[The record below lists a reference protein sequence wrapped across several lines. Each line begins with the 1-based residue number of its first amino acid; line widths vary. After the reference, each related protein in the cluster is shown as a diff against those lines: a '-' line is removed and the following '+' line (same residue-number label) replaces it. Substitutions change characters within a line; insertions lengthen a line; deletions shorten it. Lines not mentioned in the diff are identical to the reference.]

1 MTSFYGLNIHSQ
13 GIKDPTKLLA
23 HIRKTSPSWCMTMD
37 GLGLAEQIKAVSP
50 STNVIHRNHGV
61 TGGDDDVFAKVS
73 PERWLEL
80 RSKEADSGVWLMTT
94 CEPGWGA
101 DVIAWHVRLMEL
113 CIPRKIRLVV
123 GNWSVGT
130 PDPALIP
137 IARKL
142 FEMLDTHRDLFVLGL
157 HEYANAVITSGF
169 VGGAPDGYTESHDK
183 QHHPDYQKPSSW
195 PLNGE
200 ARILTKWHM
209 GRFQFINDYCKA
221 VGINPPR
228 IVLTETGFDDV
239 SDVKFWSNKLP
250 RTSPYTDIRGYKTL
264 AAYWKQIA
272 PEWSHDRAYFE
283 QLRYAENNIYAG
295 SNVEGGLIYCYG
307 HIDPRWDSFDLEGRT
322 EFVQLLEA
330 DAVATKPLNPVY
342 TVPETVVNGR
352 YSVHFAFNAINVR
365 AAPIVTST
373 APIGQLKNG
382 DVVTWLERTTTGGEY
397 WDKVR
402 KENAGLVVEGWISRQ
417 AGAVTLEAVPVIV
430 DTPPVSDPVTLPSVP
445 YPEIRATYAREMAK
459 VYRSLATSYHAM
471 ATDSEATAVQ
481 WEKLANVIEDKAA

>member
-1 MTSFYGLNIHSQ
+1 MTFYGFNVHSQ
-13 GIKDPTKLLA
+13 GLKDPTKLLA
-23 HIRKTSPSWCMTMD
+23 HVRKTQPAWMLTMD

-130 PDPALIP
+130 PNPALIP
-137 IARKL
+137 MARKL
-142 FEMLDTHRDLFVLGL
+142 FEMLDSHRELFVLGL

-183 QHHPDYQKPSSW
+183 QHHPDYQKPSTW
-195 PLNGE
+195 PLSGE

-209 GRFQFINDYCKA
+209 GRFNFINDYCKA
-221 VGINPPR
+221 VGIKPPR

-283 QLRYAENNIYAG
+283 QLRYAENNIYEG

-307 HIDPRWDSFDLEGRT
+307 HIDQRWDSFDLEGRS
-322 EFVQLLEA
+322 EFLQLLEA
-330 DAVATKPLNPVY
+330 DAVAKPTTKPFITPVPMP
-342 TVPETVVNGR
+342 TDAAGSIRIRVKNVQ
-352 YSVHFAFNAINVR
+352 INVR
-365 AAPIVTST
+365 SGHGTEYQDAGDLKA
-373 APIGQLKNG
+373 GQ
-382 DVVTWLERTTTGGEY
+382 E
-397 WDKVR
+397 
-402 KENAGLVVEGWISRQ
+402 
-417 AGAVTLEAVPVIV
+417 VTLYRYPVKRDTQGLNWQWVDITEKLGGWVCTSVLQWERVEPPPVIV
-430 DTPPVSDPVTLPSVP
+430 DTPTPDPVVAPAPFV
-445 YPEIRATYAREMAK
+445 EISTEYALELATY
-459 VYRSLATSYHAM
+459 YG
-471 ATDSEATAVQ
+471 
-481 WEKLANVIEDKAA
+481 KLAETWGKIAKSTAKAA

>member
-1 MTSFYGLNIHSQ
+1 MSFYSFNTHAQ
-13 GIKDPTKLLA
+13 GVKDPTKLLA
-23 HIRKTSPSWCMTMD
+23 HIRKTTPTWHLVMD

-50 STNVIHRNHGV
+50 ATNVIHRNHGV

-137 IARKL
+137 MARKL
-142 FEMLDTHRDLFVLGL
+142 FEMLDAHRELFVLGL

-183 QHHPDYQKPSSW
+183 QHHPDYQKPSTW

-209 GRFQFINDYCKA
+209 GRFNFINDYCKA

-307 HIDPRWDSFDLEGRT
+307 HIDPRWSSFDLEGRT
-322 EFVQLLEA
+322 EFLQLLEA
-330 DAVATKPLNPVY
+330 DAVATKPLNPNY
-342 TVPETVVNGR
+342 TPDAVTIGSQYRVSTPGTFVNLR
-352 YSVHFAFNAINVR
+352 NA
-365 AAPIVTST
+365 PMVT
-373 APIGQLKNG
+373 ADKVG
-382 DVVTWLERTTTGGEY
+382 DVDNDAVVTVTDERVAGGEV
-397 WDKVR
+397 WRLVTNVNKVS
-402 KENAGLVVEGWISRQ
+402 GWLSMQGGNVKMKAYVIP
-417 AGAVTLEAVPVIV
+417 PVIV
-430 DTPPVSDPVTLPSVP
+430 DTPPVSVPVTPSVP
-445 YPEIRATYAREMAK
+445 YPEIRATYAKEMAK
-459 VYRSLATSYHAM
+459 VYRSLADSYKAM
-471 ATDSEATAVQ
+471 SEDSYNTALQ

>member
-1 MTSFYGLNIHSQ
+1 MSFYSFNTHAQ
-13 GIKDPTKLLA
+13 GVKDPTKLLA
-23 HIRKTSPSWCMTMD
+23 HIRKTTPAWHLVMD

-137 IARKL
+137 MARKL
-142 FEMLDTHRDLFVLGL
+142 FEMLDAHRDLFVLGL

-183 QHHPDYQKPSSW
+183 QHHPDYQKPSTW

-209 GRFQFINDYCKA
+209 GRYQFINDYCKA
-221 VGINPPR
+221 IGINPPR

-307 HIDPRWDSFDLEGRT
+307 HIDPKWQPFDLEGRT
-322 EFVQLLEA
+322 EFLELMEA
-330 DAVATKPLNPVY
+330 YAVAKPTTKPFITPVPMP
-342 TVPETVVNGR
+342 TDAAGSIRIRVKNVQ
-352 YSVHFAFNAINVR
+352 INVR
-365 AAPIVTST
+365 SGNGTEYQDAGDLKAGQEVTLYRFPVKRDTQGLNWQWVDITDKLGGWVCTSVLQFERVEPPIVV
-373 APIGQLKNG
+373 
-382 DVVTWLERTTTGGEY
+382 DV
-397 WDKVR
+397 
-402 KENAGLVVEGWISRQ
+402 
-417 AGAVTLEAVPVIV
+417 
-430 DTPPVSDPVTLPSVP
+430 PPVSDPVTPSVP

-471 ATDSEATAVQ
+471 ATDSETTAAQ